1 MAWIQR
7 LSHLGGSKGVE
18 NLRTLRAS
26 TDGVSAAVGSDRP
39 KTLAVD
45 EIPSAVG
52 PLGAMERGG
61 SCMRDHLRP

>member
-7 LSHLGGSKGVE
+7 LSLLRGSKGVE
-18 NLRTLRAS
+18 NLRALRAS
-26 TDGVSAAVGSDRP
+26 TDEVSAAVGSDRP

-52 PLGAMERGG
+52 PFGAKERDVA
-61 SCMRDHLRP
+61 RANTET